1 MGLFEQ
7 TITDIVINLLFVQ
20 PLNECIQCLFRA
32 RAFLLLMQL
41 KQFYVFFI
49 LISVP
54 NDESLFL
61 SHGHISYSLSTL
73 LLCVCTVHARTQC
86 RSQVHDNR
94 CVCVCARFQDP
105 PFLSFLL
112 LAVAQPLYYTDKSVS
127 DEKYFFSCSFNESC
141 CYCFIH
147 YVDIC

>member
-73 LLCVCTVHARTQC
+73 LLCVCVPCTHAH
-86 RSQVHDNR
+86 SAALR
-94 CVCVCARFQDP
+94 CTITGVCVCARFQDP

-112 LAVAQPLYYTDKSVS
+112 LAVAQPLYYTDKSI
-127 DEKYFFSCSFNESC
+127 CPIGNEIFC
-141 CYCFIH
+141 WY
-147 YVDIC
+147 

>member
-73 LLCVCTVHARTQC
+73 LLCVCVPCTHGHSAALRCTITGV
-86 RSQVHDNR
+86 
-94 CVCVCARFQDP
+94 CVCVHGFRTLP
-105 PFLSFLL
+105 SYPFFYLQWRNHSTTLISLSVRQEFTFF
-112 LAVAQPLYYTDKSVS
+112 AGI
-127 DEKYFFSCSFNESC
+127 KYFFKLP
-141 CYCFIH
+141 
-147 YVDIC
+147 